1 MIRIKRHRHV
11 PRLNTTSTAD
21 ISFMLLIF
29 FLVTTSMDIDKGLL
43 RQLPPTTQQENTE
56 PMEVQKDKL
65 LEIIIS
71 DNDSATI
78 NGRQLVMASLR
89 KDIRHFVC
97 HAGKNHLITINASPL
112 SSYDTYFNI
121 QNGIV
126 AAYSDLR
133 NALSKKLYG
142 IRYAELS
149 AEQRAHIK
157 ELCPQR
163 VSEQYN
169 ETATEKGGQ
178 P

>member
-1 MIRIKRHRHV
+1 MIRTNKRRRV
-11 PRLNTTSTAD
+11 PGLNTTSTAD

-29 FLVTTSMDIDKGLL
+29 FLVTTSMDMDKGLL
-43 RQLPPTTQQENTE
+43 RQLPPNAQQESLE

-65 LEIIIS
+65 LEIVVS
-71 DNDSATI
+71 DNDSAFI
-78 NGRQLVMASLR
+78 NGRPLVMASLR
-89 KDIRHFVC
+89 KDIRNFVSK
-97 HAGKNHLITINASPL
+97 AGKEHLITINASPL

-121 QNGIV
+121 QNEIV

-133 NALSKKLYG
+133 NGLSKKLYG

-149 AEQRAHIK
+149 EEQRTHIK

-169 ETATEKGGQ
+169 EASAEKGGQ